1 MENMNRTPACPL
13 CGEGLIPST
22 LPGYEWQCADCDED
36 FCGVEADGS
45 VTRLV
50 GKTALV
56 RSIAPRVAGVGRR
69 ELGMVID
76 ELVKEVRSRVLHGQV
91 VSIPG
96 LGTLKATLRAPRV
109 IRRPGAPTL
118 LAPPRVLPLF
128 QTARRWRDMF
138 PNDECRPAE
147 AAQ

>member
-13 CGEGLIPST
+13 CGEGLIPAT
-22 LPGYEWQCADCDED
+22 LPGYAWQCADCDED
-36 FCGVEADGS
+36 FCDIETDGG

-56 RSIAPRVAGVGRR
+56 DSVAPRVAGASRKV
-69 ELGMVID
+69 LGAAFD
-76 ELVKEVRSRVLHGQV
+76 ELVKEIRARVLHGQV

-96 LGTLKATLRAPRV
+96 LGTLKATRRAPRV
-109 IRRPGAPTL
+109 IRTPGMPTL

-128 QTARRWRDMF
+128 RAARRWRDMF
-138 PNDECRPAE
+138 PNDECRPME